1 MYGIPLCLKPVSP
14 ISIHCD
20 IQATLAKASS
30 QVYNGKS
37 RHMDIRH
44 RKLHELITHEVIT
57 VEFVRS
63 QQNIA
68 DRLTK
73 GLAMNLVIIS
83 VKGMGLK
90 SI

>member
-1 MYGIPLCLKPVSP
+1 M
-14 ISIHCD
+14 
-20 IQATLAKASS
+20 
-30 QVYNGKS
+30 YNGKS
-37 RHMDIRH
+37 RHMGIRH

-57 VEFVRS
+57 IEFVQS

-68 DRLTK
+68 DHLTK

>member
-1 MYGIPLCLKPVSP
+1 MG
-14 ISIHCD
+14 
-20 IQATLAKASS
+20 
-30 QVYNGKS
+30 
-37 RHMDIRH
+37 IRH

-57 VEFVRS
+57 IEFVQS

-68 DRLTK
+68 DHLTK